1 PDCLALR
8 PETLGI
14 AVTTPTKETGLFVRG
29 LADDDIVA
37 RVAAVDDARRLVE
50 KTPAHLL
57 EAARIRR
64 LFPAAR
70 LVLIRRD
77 PHDVIY
83 SMVQKNEFWATCPR
97 TLPDALDLYL
107 RYERAEP
114 RAGDLADHAV
124 DYAALWADPVGVLTG
139 LCAALGLDPAPVP
152 AIVEATRGGRSLPE
166 ALKGVFREGT
176 PGQGRARFT
185 PEQLAYI
192 EARLDEARP
201 VAAAPGAA
209 PLRVLVATN
218 HLFAFTGSELTAFTL
233 ARQLQAKG
241 QRVTVWA
248 RHVARDFARVFTDAG
263 LEVIASLAGLPD
275 DAFDAAYVQHS
286 LGALE
291 LRDRFPR
298 LPFVQAA
305 LGVLP
310 YLEQPAFLD
319 LGVARH
325 LAISE
330 EVRDNL
336 LAHGVPAARIAFLR
350 NVVDG
355 SRFRPLRPPADPP
368 RRALVYSYKIGAE
381 RAALV
386 AEACRRRGLAC
397 AWIGRRPGEIDQAAL
412 AERLND
418 ADIVFALGRGAIE
431 TMLCGRVP
439 FVFDCHGGDGPV
451 TPATLDAIA
460 RCNFSGRLHGRSYSV
475 EALAEALGG
484 VRTADGAVLRG
495 MALER
500 FDAGQAADRLLGLLR
515 EAVRDAAARTDVAA
529 PSLLRPVVR
538 ALAEARSYA
547 EQAAALNAPAPA
559 APPAAAASPGAPGL
573 ARIQAVATAA
583 PEPAAGAA
591 GEPGPARVIAFYL
604 PQFHPIPEN
613 DAWWGPGFT
622 EWTNVARSRPAF
634 PGHDQP
640 RLPGELGFY
649 DLRLPEVMAAQAALA
664 RAHGVDA
671 FCHYHY
677 WFGGRRLL
685 ETPVERMLASGRPDL
700 PFCLCW
706 ANESWTRAWDGRSD
720 EVLLAQTYGEDDD
733 RAHARDLLRFFR
745 DPRYLRVAGRPVFL
759 VYRPSRLPDAARSA
773 AVWREEAARAGL
785 PGLYLCGVESFL
797 EDRGDPAAWGF
808 DAAVEFQPDWANLG
822 EPLRNPAFGRHRVHD
837 YADFVARQAA
847 KPAPGWRRH
856 PCVTP
861 RWDNTA
867 RRPADS
873 VVLLNAE
880 PRLYGEWL
888 ATALAAQS
896 ALPPDARLVFVNAW
910 NEWGEGCHLEPDL
923 VAGRAWLEATREAV
937 ARAAAAPRA
946 AVARALRLDTG
957 FHADGRDRRWLG
969 PEAKLRVTGG
979 EAGGRGV
986 RLWISCAELAR
997 YDAPRPALEVWAHG
1011 RKQGE
1016 LAFDADWQTRDLLLR
1031 VSPPAEHVDVTLRA
1045 TACLRDAAGVA
1056 QAAPLSFALVGEPA

>member
-1 PDCLALR
+1 MSRAADGADLIFILGKPRSGTTWLLSALEHHPDCLALR

-14 AVTTPTKETGLFVRG
+14 AVASPTKETGLFVRG
-29 LADDDIVA
+29 LADADIAA
-37 RVAAVDDARRLVE
+37 RVAAVDDPRRLVE

-57 EAARIRR
+57 EATRIRR
-64 LFPAAR
+64 LFPAAK
-70 LVLIRRD
+70 LVLIGRE

-83 SMVQKNEFWATCPR
+83 SMVQKNEFWASCPR

-114 RAGDLADHAV
+114 AAAALADHAV
-124 DYAALWADPVGVLTG
+124 DYAGLWAEPVVVLTR
-139 LCAALGLDPAPVP
+139 LCAALGLDPDPAA

-185 PEQLAYI
+185 AEQLAYI
-192 EARLDEARP
+192 EARLEEARP
-201 VAAAPGAA
+201 VAHAADAA
-209 PLRVLVATN
+209 PLRLLVATN

-233 ARQLQAKG
+233 AGQLQAKG

-248 RHVARDFARVFTDAG
+248 RHVARDFARVFADAG
-263 LEVIASLAGLPD
+263 LEVIDSLAGLPD
-275 DAFDAAYVQHS
+275 DAFDAAYVQHQ

-298 LPFVQAA
+298 LPFVHAS

-310 YLEQPAFLD
+310 WLEQPAFLD

-330 EVRDNL
+330 ETRDNL
-336 LAHGVPAARIAFLR
+336 IAQGVPAARIGFLR

-355 SRFRPLRPPADPP
+355 SRFRPLRPPAERA

-386 AEACRRRGLAC
+386 AEACRRSGLAC
-397 AWIGRRPGEIDQAAL
+397 DWIGRRPGEVPQERL
-412 AERLND
+412 AERLNG

-439 FVFDCHGGDGPV
+439 FVFDCHGGDGAV
-451 TPATLDAIA
+451 TPDNLDAIA
-460 RCNFSGRLHGRSYSV
+460 RCNFSGRLHRRTYSV
-475 EALAEALGG
+475 EALAGELGA
-484 VRTADGAVLRG
+484 VRPADGVALRE
-495 MALER
+495 MALAR
-500 FDAGQAADRLLGLLR
+500 FDAARAADRLLVLL
-515 EAVRDAAARTDVAA
+515 RDAARQGRGVDVAA
-529 PSLLRPVVR
+529 PALLRPVVR

-547 EQAAALNAPAPA
+547 EQAAALNAPAPTER
-559 APPAAAASPGAPGL
+559 PAGPASAGGSL
-573 ARIQAVATAA
+573 ARVGAVATA
-583 PEPAAGAA
+583 PVAAADGAA
-591 GEPGPARVIAFYL
+591 WEAGPARVIAFYL

-622 EWTNVARSRPAF
+622 EWTNVSRARPAF

-720 EVLLAQTYGEDDD
+720 EVLMAQTYGEDDD
-733 RAHARDLLRFFR
+733 RAHARDLLRHFR
-745 DPRYLRVAGRPVFL
+745 D
-759 VYRPSRLPDAARSA
+759 
-773 AVWREEAARAGL
+773 
-785 PGLYLCGVESFL
+785 
-797 EDRGDPAAWGF
+797 
-808 DAAVEFQPDWANLG
+808 QI
-822 EPLRNPAFGRHRVHD
+822 
-837 YADFVARQAA
+837 
-847 KPAPGWRRH
+847 
-856 PCVTP
+856 
-861 RWDNTA
+861 
-867 RRPADS
+867 
-873 VVLLNAE
+873 
-880 PRLYGEWL
+880 
-888 ATALAAQS
+888 
-896 ALPPDARLVFVNAW
+896 
-910 NEWGEGCHLEPDL
+910 
-923 VAGRAWLEATREAV
+923 GRA
-937 ARAAAAPRA
+937 
-946 AVARALRLDTG
+946 
-957 FHADGRDRRWLG
+957 
-969 PEAKLRVTGG
+969 
-979 EAGGRGV
+979 
-986 RLWISCAELAR
+986 
-997 YDAPRPALEVWAHG
+997 
-1011 RKQGE
+1011 
-1016 LAFDADWQTRDLLLR
+1016 
-1031 VSPPAEHVDVTLRA
+1031 HV
-1045 TACLRDAAGVA
+1045 
-1056 QAAPLSFALVGEPA
+1056 